1 MTIKHLLNPPFPS
14 DPRTPPWDQLP
25 WVDVWLNQHK
35 STRVKK
41 NSHWLVVYLPLWKN
55 DGVCQLGWWLFPIYG
70 KSQNSCS
77 KPPTRSSSLD
87 SKSQQLLPL
96 FSFHLRQLLSPLS
109 LRLQAT
115 TCEDVTDSQKGSEK
129 GYHRNM
135 SAPPTLLVCFD

>member
-25 WVDVWLNQHK
+25 WVDVSLNQHK

-41 NSHWLVVYLPLWKN
+41 KMVT
-55 DGVCQLGWWLFPIYG
+55 GWWYTYPSKKIMEFVSWDYDC
-70 KSQNSCS
+70 SQYMGNHKIHVPNHQPDHQVWTASPSNCCRCSPFICASSCRHCPCAS
-77 KPPTRSSSLD
+77 KPRRA
-87 SKSQQLLPL
+87 KM
-96 FSFHLRQLLSPLS
+96 
-109 LRLQAT
+109 
-115 TCEDVTDSQKGSEK
+115 SQKGSEK